1 MVFTRDKEIGR
12 GTYGIVHSGDIE
24 YTNGKKQRGACK
36 QTFHKVSISGLSILR
51 EIQMLQ
57 TCSNKCIHMPK
68 LLGVFFE
75 DYSRKRIDDT
85 IIKRENVT
93 FVTELLDF
101 NGSQIFGKRDY
112 DMGTMIDMA
121 AQIFTGVAFMHG
133 EVITHRDIKPSNL
146 LFKFDPST
154 GKPTVKICDFGL
166 AQYLTISAAST
177 PETNTAF
184 YRPPEVCWSINKYG
198 DTSDVWAVAATIFEM
213 LTGESF
219 IYSDSSS
226 SDQIFYEILKNNPNS
241 WSEILHRKY
250 ISNTNVPIKIAGTL
264 DPQTLPPGENLLDRL
279 TRSRYYKQ
287 SDHSNWVKFESIL
300 KKCFTYDYSNR
311 ISCWTILNDSLFDPL
326 REQISS
332 VTQRMLK
339 PKVNEIINI
348 NIEESINLRKETFF
362 KRFTTN
368 SPRFKLRPIFH
379 AVDLTNR
386 ILTNPEFLEESQH
399 VERVAAAS
407 IYFFHKF
414 FNALSIPEKMQ
425 DFFTGVPKISD
436 QSEVYLNNVWDEEE
450 YYKMDEWIY
459 TLDLKILKILFPSFK
474 IYRAG
479 LFEIPD
485 EYEQTLSKQ
494 TLKILLMEFIKISTW
509 SNASYRGM
517 YRHLYRTHIDP
528 NYVFKLK
535 S

>member
-24 YTNGKKQRGACK
+24 YTNGKKERGACK

-75 DYSRKRIDDT
+75 DYSRKSIDDK
-85 IIKRENVT
+85 IVKRENVT

-101 NGSQIFGKRDY
+101 NGSQIFGQREY
-112 DMGTMIDMA
+112 DMRTMIDIA

-146 LFKFDPST
+146 LLKFDSLT

-177 PETNTAF
+177 PETNTPF
-184 YRPPEVCWSINKYG
+184 YRAPEVCWSINKYG
-198 DTSDVWAVAATIFEM
+198 DTSDVWAAATTVFEM

-219 IYSDSSS
+219 IYSASSS
-226 SDQIFYEILKNNPNS
+226 SDEIFYEILRKNPNS
-241 WSEILHRKY
+241 WSENVHKKY
-250 ISNTNVPIKIAGTL
+250 MSNTNVPIKVNGTL
-264 DPQTLPPGENLLDRL
+264 DCQTLPPGENLMERL
-279 TRSRYYKQ
+279 IRSKYYKQ
-287 SDHSNWVKFESIL
+287 SDHVDWVKFESIL
-300 KKCFTYDYSNR
+300 RRCFTYDYSNR
-311 ISCWTILNDSLFDPL
+311 ISCWTILNESLFDPV
-326 REQISS
+326 REQITT
-332 VTQRMLK
+332 VTQKMLK
-339 PKVNEIINI
+339 PKVNEIITI
-348 NIEESINLRKETFF
+348 NIEESINLRKEAFF
-362 KRFTTN
+362 KRFITN

-379 AVDLTNR
+379 AVDLTNK
-386 ILTNPEFLEESQH
+386 ILSNPEFSEESQH
-399 VERVAAAS
+399 VERVAAAT

-425 DFFTGVPKISD
+425 DFFTGVPKFSNP
-436 QSEVYLNNVWDEEE
+436 SEIYLNNNWEEEE

-459 TLDLKILKILFPSFK
+459 MLDLKILKILFPSFK
-474 IYRAG
+474 IYRPG

-494 TLKILLMEFIKISTW
+494 TLKIILMEFIKISHS
-509 SNASYRGM
+509 SNGSYRGM
-517 YRHLYRTHIDP
+517 YRQLYKTHIDP
-528 NYVFKLK
+528 LYVFKLK